1 MLDLIVT
8 GGIAVLPSGAEP
20 ADIGISGGKIAA
32 IGAPGSLLS
41 AGAARIVDAPAL
53 KLYLQRAADLVGG
66 DRPDRT
72 MRCRRP

>member
-20 ADIGISGGKIAA
+20 ADIGVSSGKIAA

-41 AGAARIVDAPAL
+41 AGAARIVDASAICIAS
-53 KLYLQRAADLVGG
+53 RAPL
-66 DRPDRT
+66 PP
-72 MRCRRP
+72 RRSSS